1 MKNIYK
7 KTPQTVVYISGAI
20 TGHSPREYLTKFAEA
35 EKQLTARGYV
45 VVNPA
50 KINDLL
56 PHAANG
62 EFAFT
67 HEGYMN
73 VSYALL
79 ELCDYI
85 YVIDGETT
93 SKGVKLEL
101 EYAEN
106 YGIPRLYLV

>member
-1 MKNIYK
+1 MKNIFK

-20 TGHSPREYLTKFAEA
+20 TGYSPQEYLTKFAEV
-35 EKQLTARGYV
+35 ERRLTARGYV

-50 KINDLL
+50 RINDRL

-62 EFAFT
+62 DFAFT

-85 YVIDGETT
+85 YVIDGEAA

-101 EYAEN
+101 EYAKN
-106 YGIPRLYLV
+106 HVIPRLHLV